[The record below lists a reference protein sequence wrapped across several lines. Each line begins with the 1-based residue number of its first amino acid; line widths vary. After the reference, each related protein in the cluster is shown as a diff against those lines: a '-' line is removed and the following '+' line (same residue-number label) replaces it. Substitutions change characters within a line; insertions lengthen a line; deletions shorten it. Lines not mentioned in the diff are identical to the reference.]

1 MKIGMLGAGQMG
13 MPVLERLR
21 AAGHDVTFRARRPE
35 VVAEGIRQGARVA
48 ADFLDRDAVIVFV
61 YSDDQLREVGPGLLE
76 EMRPG
81 STLINHTT
89 SRPETAT
96 VLAERGSQ
104 SGVAVLDV
112 PVSGG
117 SDDIRAGKLA
127 LLVGGDEAV
136 LEQVRPALASYGDPV
151 LHVGAL
157 GDGQRVKLVNNALFA
172 AQVAAVAEAERVALE
187 LGVDPIHALKA
198 IAHCS
203 ADSYVLRTVIA
214 LGSSALMQELA
225 GPYLR
230 KDVAV
235 VEQIAGELGVDLGRL
250 GTAMYRSADVEAI
263 KQLKAR
269 YFRYLDTKDWA
280 AFRDLFTADCKHY
293 LPADSPVEFMTN
305 DDYFA
310 MTETLLTPGVTT
322 HHGHT
327 PEITLTS
334 EREAEG
340 IWAMHDYVQAHAVE
354 LGAVPGRVHLQPA
367 ELVDV
372 VVLLGRALLLHQ
384 QELRSLLVE
393 RLVVALV
400 GLVLDLDP

>member
-1 MKIGMLGAGQMG
+1 VKIGMLGVGQMG
-13 MPVLERLR
+13 MRVLERLL
-21 AAGHDVTFRARRPE
+21 AAGYGVTFQARRPE
-35 VVAEGIRQGARVA
+35 VVAEAVGRGAQLA
-48 ADFLDRDAVIVFV
+48 PDFSDRDVVIVFV
-61 YSDDQLREVGPGLLE
+61 YSDEQLREVGPGLLSG
-76 EMRPG
+76 MQRG
-81 STLINHTT
+81 STLVNHTT

-96 VLAERGSQ
+96 LLAEQASL
-104 SGVAVLDV
+104 SGIQVLDV

-127 LLVGGDEAV
+127 LLVGGDEKV
-136 LEQVRPALASYGDPV
+136 LEQVRPALACYADPI

-172 AQVAAVAEAERVALE
+172 AQVAAVAEAERVAQE
-187 LGVDPIHALKA
+187 LGVDPISALEA
-198 IAHCS
+198 IKHCS
-203 ADSYVLRTVIA
+203 ADSYVLRTVLT

-250 GTAMYRSADVEAI
+250 GTQIYRSADLEAI

-269 YFRYLDTKDWA
+269 YFRFLDTKDWA
-280 AFRDLFTADCKHY
+280 AFRDLFTADCKHF

-322 HHGHT
+322 HHGDARLRADRTRFRARKHHGLR
-327 PEITLTS
+327 PLRRDLPQVS
-334 EREAEG
+334 
-340 IWAMHDYVQAHAVE
+340 
-354 LGAVPGRVHLQPA
+354 GRQLADQF
-367 ELVDV
+367 
-372 VVLLGRALLLHQ
+372 
-384 QELRSLLVE
+384 QEQ
-393 RLVVALV
+393 
-400 GLVLDLDP
+400 